1 MAVTLNRQLDD
12 VEKIQVLKQHGRV
25 CFATG
30 HTIPEGETIQFD
42 HIRAFAMGGATEV
55 NNIAP
60 MCPQHNREKGSLPLF
75 DFRAK
80 LRIEDFFKG
89 GDKLTLGHLLE
100 YLRAKGDISVYGQP
114 VSIQENGSTI
124 TLNSASRPMEAQV
137 YRCPITGWDYFYA
150 TLPVDILGSDDDH
163 DQATGLQPRYLIFDK
178 VFELFRHF
186 QTRPVLQP
194 SLGRILD
201 GRIRLFDGQHK
212 AAALLWNGLRDVEC
226 KVYVNPDARLL
237 NQTNISAHEK
247 FAQTRF
253 YSSIMV
259 QKLGAQFGVDFE
271 EYKNLENGQT
281 KSEAGFVRHLALK
294 DNLKPGD
301 VSKRFRSFLYHSV
314 LDDKENRLERL
325 VSRGNR
331 PTDEK
336 PLTLNGLTDSLFA
349 PFLYRQPVEDDM
361 TTDAYKRGNETENMV
376 KLLNMLDEMG
386 FNRWDPK
393 QSKSDDSQLKLRRMF
408 RTRFMKAWAGLLKDS
423 ICATLLLRDSDEQV
437 RPFYRELSDADLR
450 LVRRVVSRLFEWK
463 MWSSPEDSEIDEIR
477 MDNDGVVKNWVREKG
492 LTTGYLMG
500 ASQ

>member
-12 VEKIQVLKQHGRV
+12 VEKIQVLRQHGRV

-30 HTIPEGETIQFD
+30 HTIPDQETVQFD
-42 HIRAFAMGGATEV
+42 HIRALAMGGVTEV

-60 MCPQHNREKGSLPLF
+60 MCPQHNREKGSLSLF

-80 LRIEDFFKG
+80 LKLDEFFKG

-100 YLRAKGDISVYGQP
+100 YLHAKGDISAYGQP
-114 VSIQENGSTI
+114 VSVQEKGSSI
-124 TLNSASRPMEAQV
+124 TLDSANRSMEFQV

-150 TLPVDILGSDDDH
+150 TLPVDILGSDDDQG
-163 DQATGLQPRYLIFDK
+163 QATGLQPRYLIFDK
-178 VFELFRHF
+178 VFDLFRHF
-186 QTRPVLQP
+186 QTKPVLQP

-201 GRIRLFDGQHK
+201 SRIRLFDGQHK

-226 KVYVNPDARLL
+226 KIYVDPDARLL

-281 KSEAGFVRHLALK
+281 KSEAGFVKHLAQK

-301 VSKRFRSFLYHSV
+301 VAKRFRSFLYHSV
-314 LDDKENRLERL
+314 INEENRLERL

-336 PLTLNGLTDSLFA
+336 PLTLNGLTDSLFSS
-349 PFLYRQPVEDDM
+349 FLYRQPVEDDM
-361 TTDAYKRGNETENMV
+361 TTDDYKRGNETENMV

-386 FNRWDPK
+386 FHSWNPK
-393 QSKSDDSQLKLRRMF
+393 ASKSDDSQLKLRRMF

-423 ICATLLLRDSDEQV
+423 ICATLILRDSDEQA

-450 LVRRVVSRLFEWK
+450 LVRLVVARLFEWK
-463 MWSSPEDSEIDEIR
+463 MWSSPEGSEIDQIR
-477 MDNDGVVKNWVREKG
+477 MDNDGAVKNWVRDKG

-500 ASQ
+500 APQ

>member
-12 VEKIQVLKQHGRV
+12 VEKILVLGQHGRV

-30 HTIPEGETIQFD
+30 HTIPDQETVQFD
-42 HIRAFAMGGATEV
+42 HIRAFAEGGGTEV

-80 LRIEDFFKG
+80 LRLEEFFKG

-114 VSIQENGSTI
+114 VSVQENGSSI
-124 TLNSASRPMEAQV
+124 TLDSANRSMEFQV
-137 YRCPITGWDYFYA
+137 YRCPITKWDYFYA

-201 GRIRLFDGQHK
+201 SRIRLFDGQHK

-226 KVYVNPDARLL
+226 KIYVNPDARLL

-281 KSEAGFVRHLALK
+281 KSEAGFVRHLAEK
-294 DNLKPGD
+294 DSLRPGD
-301 VSKRFRSFLYHSV
+301 VAKRFRSFLYHSV
-314 LDDKENRLERL
+314 LSDEENRLERL

-336 PLTLNGLTDSLFA
+336 PLTLNGLTDSLFSS
-349 PFLYRQPVEDDM
+349 FLYRQPVEDDM

-386 FNRWDPK
+386 FHRWNPK
-393 QSKSDDSQLKLRRMF
+393 ASKSDDSQLKLRRMF
-408 RTRFMKAWAGLLKDS
+408 RTRFMKAWAELLKAS
-423 ICATLLLRDSDEQV
+423 ICPKLSLYDPTEAV
-437 RPFYRELSDADLR
+437 RPFYRELSEANLR
-450 LVRRVVSRLFEWK
+450 EIRLVVSRLFEWK
-463 MWSSPEDSEIDEIR
+463 MWSSPEGSDIDQTR
-477 MDNDGVVKNWVREKG
+477 MDSDGTVQAWVRQNG

>member
-12 VEKIQVLKQHGRV
+12 VEKIQVLKQHGRA

-60 MCPQHNREKGSLPLF
+60 MCPQHNREKGSLSLF

-80 LRIEDFFKG
+80 LKLDEFFKG

-100 YLRAKGDISVYGQP
+100 YLRAKGDISAYGQP
-114 VSIQENGSTI
+114 VNVQVEGDTIRLEFANGTRE
-124 TLNSASRPMEAQV
+124 LQV

-226 KVYVNPDARLL
+226 KVYVNPEARLL

-271 EYKNLENGQT
+271 DYKNLENGQT

-314 LDDKENRLERL
+314 LGEENRLERL

-336 PLTLNGLTDSLFA
+336 PLTLNGLTDSLFSS
-349 PFLYRQPVEDDM
+349 FLYRQPVEDDM
-361 TTDAYKRGNETENMV
+361 TTDAYKRGSETENMV

-386 FNRWDPK
+386 FHRWNPK
-393 QSKSDDSQLKLRRMF
+393 ASKSDDSQLKLRRMF
-408 RTRFMKAWAGLLKDS
+408 RTRFMKAWAELLKDS
-423 ICATLLLRDSDEQV
+423 ICAKLSLYDSDEKA
-437 RPFYRELSDADLR
+437 RPFYRELSEADLR
-450 LVRRVVSRLFEWK
+450 EISRVVERLFEWN
-463 MWSSPEDSEIDEIR
+463 MWISPEGSAIDQTR
-477 MDNDGVVKNWVREKG
+477 MDSDGTVKDWVRQNG

-500 ASQ
+500 APQ

>member
-1 MAVTLNRQLDD
+1 MAVTLSRQLDD
-12 VEKIQVLKQHGRV
+12 VEKIQVLGQHGRV

-30 HTIPEGETIQFD
+30 HPIPEDETVQFD

-100 YLRAKGDISVYGQP
+100 YLRAKGDISVYGQA
-114 VSIQENGSTI
+114 VSVQDNGLTI
-124 TLNSASRPMEAQV
+124 TLSSANRSVDAQV

-201 GRIRLFDGQHK
+201 SRIRLFDGQHK

-226 KVYVNPDARLL
+226 KIYVNPDARVL

-271 EYKNLENGQT
+271 DYKNLENGQT
-281 KSEAGFVRHLALK
+281 KNESGFVRHLALK
-294 DNLKPGD
+294 DSLKPGD
-301 VSKRFRSFLYHSV
+301 VSKMFRSFLYHSI

-331 PTDEK
+331 ATDEK
-336 PLTLNGLTDSLFA
+336 PLTLNGLTDSLFSS
-349 PFLYRQPVEDDM
+349 FLYRQPVDDNM
-361 TTDAYKRGNETENMV
+361 TTDAYKRGSETENMV

-386 FNRWDPK
+386 FHRWNPK
-393 QSKSDDSQLKLRRMF
+393 ASKSDDSQLKLRRMS
-408 RTRFMKAWAGLLKDS
+408 RTRFMKAWAELLKDS
-423 ICATLLLRDSDEQV
+423 ICAKLSLYDSDEKA
-437 RPFYRELSDADLR
+437 RPFYRELSKADLR
-450 LVRRVVSRLFEWK
+450 EIRLAVSRLFEWK
-463 MWSSPEDSEIDEIR
+463 LWSSPEGSDIDQTRTDS
-477 MDNDGVVKNWVREKG
+477 DGMVKDWVRQNG

-500 ASQ
+500 APQ